1 MKKISILLAIIMIA
15 TFALFAVG
23 SGEDSDSTVD
33 QGNDTVKVS
42 ENDNNDA
49 DDTTVAEDNSSLG
62 DYSVVIDSCRMAKD
76 YEGKDII
83 IVKYIFTN
91 VSDDDAAS
99 FSFAIEDAAYQ
110 NGVGL
115 NETYFVNES
124 ANYDSGTQL
133 KEIKKGASLEVEIAY
148 KLDDTTSDVEV
159 EVSELISFD
168 DKTIKKT
175 FTIA

>member
-15 TFALFAVG
+15 TFALFAMG

-91 VSDDDAAS
+91 VSDDDATS
-99 FSFAIEDAAYQ
+99 FSFAVKDAAYQ
-110 NGVGL
+110 NGIGL
-115 NETYFVNES
+115 NKAYVIDDS
-124 ANYDSGTQL
+124 ANYDSSTQL

-148 KLDDTTSDVEV
+148 ELDDTTSDVEV

-168 DKTIKKT
+168 DKIIKKT

>member
-91 VSDDDAAS
+91 VSDDDATS
-99 FSFAIEDAAYQ
+99 FSFAVKDAAYQ

-115 NETYFVNES
+115 NETYFVDES

-168 DKTIKKT
+168 DKIIKKT